1 LGIAVVKSPIFS
13 PGRSG
18 DPSPPVRSENA
29 LPHEC
34 DLDMQTHVV
43 TAQRAIN
50 YQNIFLRALLN
61 TRPLSEKSSAW
72 RRWNSRFAMRIA
84 IEKNRCD

>member
-1 LGIAVVKSPIFS
+1 
-13 PGRSG
+13 
-18 DPSPPVRSENA
+18 
-29 LPHEC
+29 
-34 DLDMQTHVV
+34 MQTHVV

-61 TRPLSEKSSAW
+61 PRPLSEKSSAW